1 MRLTISHKKINFR
14 DVIVIDLHFPD
25 GSTIHYERPP
35 IDWFPLLMALFV
47 AVCAFLKRFLTANHR
62 RSQNL
67 RAGPTDAGDKARQY
81 AETEE
86 LIRSIIDDMTKE

>member
-1 MRLTISHKKINFR
+1 M
-14 DVIVIDLHFPD
+14 
-25 GSTIHYERPP
+25 
-35 IDWFPLLMALFV
+35 
-47 AVCAFLKRFLTANHR
+47 TANHR

-67 RAGPTDAGDKARQY
+67 RAGTTDAGDKARQY